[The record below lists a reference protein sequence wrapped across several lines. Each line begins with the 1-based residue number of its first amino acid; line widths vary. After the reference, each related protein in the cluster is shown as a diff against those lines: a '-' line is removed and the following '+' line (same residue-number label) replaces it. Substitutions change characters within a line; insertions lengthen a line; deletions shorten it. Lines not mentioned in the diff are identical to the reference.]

1 MRRPSNFSPVLKPN
15 MAAMN
20 SPWHRDTHGASQA
33 LRFSGP
39 LPTAVA
45 TGQAQRRS
53 MQARWN
59 RAPAARTARQGWHRS
74 AWMPRL
80 AGLLAFGALVAGMLV
95 AGSETCT
102 AQEHDEAGSYAR
114 STLATI
120 TEPGTSTA
128 SARRHAGACRHARK
142 AGRLSHPKPAS

>member
-1 MRRPSNFSPVLKPN
+1 
-15 MAAMN
+15 MN

-33 LRFSGP
+33 LRFGGP
-39 LPTAVA
+39 LPTAAA

-142 AGRLSHPKPAS
+142 AGRLAHPKPAP